1 MNRIRNPTRALIASA
16 LIISLTA
23 CSSKDDDDKNIT
35 PGVIPYPDPTAP
47 SEFPTKIDTEEGTTG
62 NDTPTTATAVSVGET
77 TYHTIYPAGEAD
89 WLSLPL
95 TGGTSY
101 EFSVDN
107 VSYNGIPKLELYAS
121 SNTSTPV
128 AQDWGYISF
137 NPRIRYTP
145 TSNGTYYLKVSDQAG
160 GVSSYTLSSRVFSDS
175 DSDTYSPHYD
185 CDDTDPTI
193 FPWALEIAADGVD
206 QSCSGYDWPD
216 AAATDSFEPDNT
228 FNSAGSLPLLKGDPW
243 DIIHR
248 GEVYA
253 QTHTIHTTDKDFFR
267 ITVPA
272 NSAHEIMEVETTG
285 TTLDSTV
292 YLADKTTVY
301 DFTVNGQFITHWL
314 DNSDSNTASDFYLK
328 INASDNISTAAYVL
342 GLSDGGSDAD
352 GDGFFTR
359 SQGFGWDCDD
369 SDATIYTGAV
379 ELSPNDGIDSNCNG
393 KDDS

>member
-1 MNRIRNPTRALIASA
+1 MNRIRNPTHALLASA

-23 CSSKDDDDKNIT
+23 CSSNNDNDTKIT
-35 PGVIPYPDPTAP
+35 VVTPYPDPAAP
-47 SEFPTKIDTEEGTTG
+47 SEFPTKRDTEEGTAG
-62 NDTPTTATAVSVGET
+62 DDTPNTATTVSISDT
-77 TYHTIYPAGEAD
+77 TYHTIFPVGDTD

-107 VSYNGIPKLELYAS
+107 VSYNGAPKLELYAS
-121 SNTSTPV
+121 SDTTTPI

-145 TSNGTYYLKVSDQAG
+145 AADGTYYLRVIDFAG
-160 GVSSYTLSSRVFSDS
+160 GVSSYTLSSRIFSDN
-175 DSDTYSPHYD
+175 DIDTYSPHYD

-193 FPWALEIAADGVD
+193 FPWALELAADGVD

-216 AAATDSFEPDNT
+216 AAATDDFEPDNT
-228 FNSAGSLPLLKGDPW
+228 FIAAGSLPFLKGDPW

-253 QTHTIHTTDKDFFR
+253 QTHTIHNTDQDYFR
-267 ITVPA
+267 IPVPA
-272 NSAHEIMEVETTG
+272 HSAYEIMEVESTG
-285 TTLDSTV
+285 AILDSTV
-292 YLADKTTVY
+292 YLADKTTIY
-301 DFTVNGQFITHWL
+301 AFTVNGQYITHWL
-314 DNSDSNTASDFYLK
+314 DNSASNTASDFYLK
-328 INASDNISTAAYVL
+328 INASDTVSTAAYVV
-342 GLSDGGSDAD
+342 GLSDGGTDAD

-359 SQGFGWDCDD
+359 SQGFGWDCND
-369 SDATIYTGAV
+369 SDATIYAGAV